1 MIHYKLQVIKCVTY
15 YSILWLKLEGSFMI
29 VTALQESEWMFNY
42 ILSFGVDI
50 EVLTPQNIWEMI
62 QNKLDQIL
70 EKYKNKEIIT

>member
-1 MIHYKLQVIKCVTY
+1 
-15 YSILWLKLEGSFMI
+15 MI